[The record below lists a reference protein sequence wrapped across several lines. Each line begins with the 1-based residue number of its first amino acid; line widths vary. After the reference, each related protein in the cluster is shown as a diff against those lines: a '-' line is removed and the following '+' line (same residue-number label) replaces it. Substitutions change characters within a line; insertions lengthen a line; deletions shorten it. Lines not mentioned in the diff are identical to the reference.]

1 MYQTLDKK
9 LNQLK
14 KSIWKQYSRMK
25 AALTFD
31 ELNVINRSK
40 KLYED
45 LNDLNQS
52 IYLEVARKA
61 YKDAYPESDK
71 ELSPA
76 WLLLLLQDYD
86 EVTKY
91 VYQNEV
97 DRKRA
102 RFAES
107 LLSTKR
113 KQQEFVTA
121 FNLWWRQTAQYG
133 IKVVDEATIQG
144 FKDAGIKRIR
154 WKTQQDGKVCKS
166 CQERNNKI
174 YPINKIPTK
183 PHHNCR
189 CWFEKVEEQ

>member
-1 MYQTLDKK
+1 
-9 LNQLK
+9 
-14 KSIWKQYSRMK
+14 MK

-45 LNDLNQS
+45 LKNLNQS

-133 IKVVDEATIQG
+133 IKVVDQATLKA
-144 FKDAGIKRIR
+144 FRDAGIKRIR

-174 YPINKIPTK
+174 YPINKIPAK
-183 PHHNCR
+183 PHYNCR
-189 CWFEKVEEQ
+189 CWFEKVEE